1 MCLAENPSSG
11 FRYKPGIES
20 TGVDIPNKGVDCQS
34 RCTLNGKLHGAVSE
48 LTADGIDFF
57 KDQEGQMSA
66 RLEENG
72 THILN

>member
-11 FRYKPGIES
+11 FRYKLGIES
-20 TGVDIPNKGVDCQS
+20 TGVDIPNESVDCQS

-57 KDQEGQMSA
+57 
-66 RLEENG
+66 
-72 THILN
+72 